1 MNNLS
6 EQATVTLWPYPQV
19 KENLTKEQQEPDY
32 CAPWVEIGSDE
43 YWWFLECLPP
53 IYQDFKGY
61 VNSEP
66 YTHTPKGKP
75 IYLGV
80 IETNNQYFA
89 KLVTLAEYIGL
100 DISQAPIQPRV
111 LATVA

>member
-1 MNNLS
+1 MSNLP
-6 EQATVTLWPYPQV
+6 EQETATLWPYPQV
-19 KENLTKEQQEPDY
+19 KENLAREQQESSY
-32 CAPWVEIGSDE
+32 LAPWIEIGSDE

-53 IYQDFKGY
+53 IYQDSKGF

-66 YTHTPKGKP
+66 YTHNREGKP

-89 KLVTLAEYIGL
+89 KLVTLAEYIEL
-100 DISQAPIQPRV
+100 DISQALLQSRV